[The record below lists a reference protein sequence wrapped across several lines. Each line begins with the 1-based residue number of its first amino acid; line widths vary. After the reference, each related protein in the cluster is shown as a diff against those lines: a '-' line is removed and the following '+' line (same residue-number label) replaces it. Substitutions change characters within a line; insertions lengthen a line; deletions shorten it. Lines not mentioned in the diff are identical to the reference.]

1 MSKALLADLTAETIV
16 DKIEALFEVI
26 MASSYLGEP
35 VTVGEHMLQAAAC
48 ARRDGAGDALIAAAL
63 LHDVGYYVDPEPDN
77 KNELVASKRHDR
89 AGARALAPFFPEAV
103 TEPIRL
109 HADAKRY
116 LCAVEPD
123 YRDKLSD
130 ASIHTMALQGGI
142 MDTEEADAFA
152 RGAFCEAAVAMR
164 RWDDEGKVAGADVPF
179 FGDFRPML
187 ERLVKQAR
195 TARN

>member
-1 MSKALLADLTAETIV
+1 
-16 DKIEALFEVI
+16 
-26 MASSYLGEP
+26 
-35 VTVGEHMLQAAAC
+35 MLQAAAC

-63 LHDVGYYVDPEPDN
+63 LHDVGYYVDPDPDN
-77 KNELVASKRHDR
+77 RNELVASKRHDR

-142 MDTEEADAFA
+142 MDSEEADAFA

-164 RWDDEGKVAGADVPF
+164 RWDDEGKVAGADVPP

-187 ERLVKQAR
+187 ERLVKQAG